1 MEFSDYLLGEH
12 IKSARIKK
20 ELSQEAF
27 AEILDITPT
36 HVKHIES
43 GQRRPSIEILF
54 KIAKQ
59 LDMSIDNVVF
69 IENEDVAR
77 KSAVKEINNLL
88 TKCSSNDLMIISD
101 IINSLLKHK

>member
-43 GQRRPSIEILF
+43 GHRRPSIEILF